1 MDSHLIRFQEKK
13 FLFLDFET
21 FNLALH
27 DSLNLPWQAAVIYL
41 ETKNNGNGKLI
52 TEEICRHDLYIKW
65 DTDLKIGK
73 EAKRITNY
81 SETRFRQKCIPEQEA
96 FDVLYKLTEECDYIV
111 GHNVLGFDIFLL
123 RNWYKKHGKP
133 HRHLPNKVLDTLAI
147 ARSIALDHSYK
158 AGECPI
164 LDFQMKMINTRR
176 KGMRT
181 SLGALGKSHNIE
193 HDYAKL
199 HDALVDLELN
209 IKVWNKLKYQIDF

>member
-1 MDSHLIRFQEKK
+1 MDSHLIRFQQKK

-27 DSLNLPWQAAVIYL
+27 DSLNLPWQAAAIYQQV
-41 ETKNNGNGKLI
+41 
-52 TEEICRHDLYIKW
+52 KW
-65 DTDLKIGK
+65 DSDLKIGK
-73 EAKRITNY
+73 DAKRITNY
-81 SETRFRQKCIPEQEA
+81 SETRFRQKCIPEEEA
-96 FDVLYKLTEECDYIV
+96 FDTLYRLTEDCDYIV

-123 RNWYKKHGKP
+123 RNWYKKHGKA

-147 ARSIALDHSYK
+147 ARSVSLDYNYK
-158 AGECPI
+158 SGECPI
-164 LDFQMKMINTRR
+164 LDFQMKMINTRK
-176 KGMRT
+176 KGLKT
-181 SLGALGKSHNIE
+181 SLGALGKSYEIE